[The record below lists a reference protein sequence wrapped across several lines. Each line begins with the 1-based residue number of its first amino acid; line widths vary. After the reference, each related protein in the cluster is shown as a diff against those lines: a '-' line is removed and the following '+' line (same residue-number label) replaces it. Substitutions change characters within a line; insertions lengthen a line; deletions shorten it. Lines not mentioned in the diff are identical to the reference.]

1 MPEISLSTVNIISR
15 VRDGQRGEGK
25 KKPSVTEGVK
35 TTGYLHD
42 VFGYSQEIK
51 WASNVHE
58 RELNEP
64 SGRSI
69 EDEMYVVNKSPY
81 S

>member
-1 MPEISLSTVNIISR
+1 MVRILSRGCGMVN
-15 VRDGQRGEGK
+15 GERIK
-25 KKPSVTEGVK
+25 RSPRLLRASKRQDIYMTFSDIHK
-35 TTGYLHD
+35 
-42 VFGYSQEIK
+42 EIK
-51 WASNVHE
+51 RASNVHE

-64 SGRSI
+64 SSRRI

>member
-1 MPEISLSTVNIISR
+1 MTFSDIH
-15 VRDGQRGEGK
+15 K
-25 KKPSVTEGVK
+25 
-35 TTGYLHD
+35 
-42 VFGYSQEIK
+42 EIK

-58 RELNEP
+58 KELNEP
-64 SGRSI
+64 SRRRI